1 MKAEVEVGGDPKR
14 RGFSVQAPGTR
25 VEVKMGRD
33 PQDFCPLGIRGF
45 WFKIEGLGFPN
56 SNYVLFFVFF
66 VWAVGFGLNIHQEEK
81 GNRSRFL
88 WLLES

>member
-45 WFKIEGLGFPN
+45 GLRLRAWVSPIVIMCY
-56 SNYVLFFVFF
+56 SSFFS
-66 VWAVGFGLNIHQEEK
+66 FGLWV
-81 GNRSRFL
+81 SV
-88 WLLES
+88 